1 MTQRDTFSF
10 LGRSV
15 FCFLGRLGKRKKF
28 SPASDPRTPSGAET
42 HFVTEALAFLS
53 SDEDADG
60 QLVVQHPIAPLKP
73 ASTLLLIPSGGFLY
87 GRSAVPALSPR
98 KDE

>member
-60 QLVVQHPIAPLKP
+60 QLVVQHPIAP
-73 ASTLLLIPSGGFLY
+73 
-87 GRSAVPALSPR
+87 
-98 KDE
+98 